1 MTLKADG
8 FDSAIIGIEPNTQ
21 RVVYDRDMMI
31 AILIQEDGMSY
42 EDALEHL
49 EYNVWGAFVGE
60 YTPIYIQIA
69 TIDNIDES
77 INNNNEY

>member
-8 FDSAIIGIEPNTQ
+8 YDGAIIGIEPNTQ
-21 RVVYDRDMMI
+21 RIVYDRDMMI
-31 AILIQEDGMSY
+31 AILVQEDGMSY

-60 YTPIYIQIA
+60 HTPIYIQVA
-69 TIDNIDES
+69 TTDEVDD
-77 INNNNEY
+77 YLFDL